1 MGRDMDLDAV
11 TKHSTLHA
19 KPNGLILQYGT
30 AGFRANAEHLDHIM
44 YRMGLLAVL
53 RSKQTKSTI
62 GVMVTASHNPEEDNG
77 VKLIDPLGE
86 MLAPSWEEHATCL
99 ANAEEQDLQRVL
111 VGISESEAV
120 DLQQDAFVVIGR
132 DTRPSSEKFSQ
143 SVIDGVTVLG
153 SQFHDYG
160 LLTTPQLHYM
170 VYCRNTSGQ
179 YGKATTE
186 GYYQKLSKAFVAL
199 TKQVSCSGDEYRSL
213 KVDCANGIGALKL
226 KEMQH
231 YFSQG
236 LSVQL
241 YNDGTKGK
249 LNHLCGADF
258 VKSHQKPPEGMEM
271 KPNERCC
278 SFDGDADRIVYYYRN
293 EDGQFHLIDGDKIAT
308 LISSFLKELLL
319 EIGENLNIGVVQTAY
334 ANGSSTRYLEEV
346 MKVPVYCTKTGVK
359 HLHHKA
365 QEFDIGVYFEANGH
379 GTALFSKAVEMKIKQ
394 LAKELEG
401 DKGKAAKMLENVIDL
416 FNQAAGD
423 AISDMLVIEA
433 ILALKGLTVQQWDA
447 LYMDLP
453 NRQLK
458 VKVADR
464 RVISTT
470 DAERQVVTPPGLQE
484 MISDLVKKYK
494 LSRAFVR
501 PSGTE
506 DVIRVY
512 AEADSQENADSLAH
526 EVSLAVFQLAG
537 GIGERPTPSFCG

>member
-1 MGRDMDLDAV
+1 MDLDAI
-11 TKHSTLHA
+11 TKHSTSHA
-19 KPNGLILQYGT
+19 KPNGLVLQYGT
-30 AGFRANAEHLDHIM
+30 AGFRTKAEHLDHIM
-44 YRMGLLAVL
+44 FRMGLLAVL
-53 RSKQTKSTI
+53 RSKHTKSTI

-77 VKLIDPLGE
+77 VKLVDPLGE

-99 ANAEEQDLQRVL
+99 ANVEEQDIQRVL
-111 VGISESEAV
+111 IDISEKEAV
-120 DLQQDAFVVIGR
+120 NLQQDAFIVIGR
-132 DTRPSSEKFSQ
+132 DTRPSSEKLSQ

-153 SQFHDYG
+153 GQFHDYG

-179 YGKATTE
+179 YGKATLE
-186 GYYQKLSKAFVAL
+186 EYYQKHSKAFVEL
-199 TKQVSCSGDEYRSL
+199 TKQISCSGDEYRTL

-226 KEMQH
+226 KEMED

-236 LSVQL
+236 LSVHL
-241 YNDGTKGK
+241 FNDGTRGK

-271 KPNERCC
+271 KSNERCC
-278 SFDGDADRIVYYYRN
+278 SFDGDADRIVYYYQDA
-293 EDGQFHLIDGDKIAT
+293 DGHFHLIDGDKIAT

-319 EIGENLNIGVVQTAY
+319 EIGESLNIGVIQTAY

-379 GTALFSKAVEMKIKQ
+379 GTVLFSKAAEMKIRQ
-394 LAKELEG
+394 LAKELE
-401 DKGKAAKMLENVIDL
+401 DNKRKAAKILENI
-416 FNQAAGD
+416 
-423 AISDMLVIEA
+423 IA

-447 LYMDLP
+447 LYMDIP

-464 RVISTT
+464 QVISTT
-470 DAERQVVTPPGLQE
+470 DAERQAVTPPGLQE
-484 MISDLVKKYK
+484 AINGLVKKYR

-506 DVIRVY
+506 DVVRVY
-512 AEADSQENADSLAH
+512 AEADSQENADRLAH

-537 GIGERPTPSFCG
+537 GIGERPQPGF